1 MRFSPL
7 LRPVH
12 PFLAV
17 YQEYPGGHDEAE
29 IRERVLGGPDLEGL
43 PAMHVHLSFRA
54 VVLRAGRF
62 GQYRHGGNGKGL
74 AGENVVGRVWIGG
87 HRDIRIGGAGGGKAP
102 VANLVAGNLFAASW
116 QLWNR

>member
-29 IRERVLGGPDLEGL
+29 IRERVLGGPDL
-43 PAMHVHLSFRA
+43 
-54 VVLRAGRF
+54 
-62 GQYRHGGNGKGL
+62 GL

-87 HRDIRIGGAGGGKAP
+87 HRDVRIGGAGGGKAP